1 MCDRHVQSQTMPQ
14 TRVTKGLALELVH
27 LAHLM
32 VRVPYWLD
40 SDIHIAV
47 VKLKLW
53 KRRLRSKLL
62 MLKPL

>member
-1 MCDRHVQSQTMPQ
+1 MPQ

-27 LAHLM
+27 LAHVM
-32 VRVPYWLD
+32 VQVPYWLD
-40 SDIHIAV
+40 SDMDIAV